1 METAMLEPVTFL
13 SDGLTL
19 SGVVHTPDDHRSGE
33 RRPAIIMMHGFGAN
47 KNGGPEWVCRQFAAW
62 GYVALRFDYRGCG
75 ESAGERGR
83 VIPTEEVADALNAVA
98 YMAGRPD
105 VDPAAIALCGSSL
118 GGGVAVQAA
127 GLDHRVAAVIVENGV
142 AHGERMIR
150 GMHSPD
156 SWNRFLALLDGI
168 ARHRGAPRMIH
179 RFDIFEMPKQLQVNL
194 ASNDSLMQFTGDT
207 ALGFFLFRPEEY
219 AARVSPR
226 PMLILHSARDTV
238 TNYEEAFSFVRLA
251 KPPVELHLLDGTDH
265 FMFVNPDPRV
275 AVTLRAWLDRYFPVR
290 TGGG

>member
-1 METAMLEPVTFL
+1 LSEAVTFS
-13 SDGLTL
+13 SDGLKL
-19 SGVVHTPDDHRSGE
+19 SGVVHVPEGLRPGE

-47 KNGGPEWVCRQFAAW
+47 KNGGPEWVCRQCAAW

-75 ESAGERGR
+75 ESEGERGR
-83 VIPTEEVADALNAVA
+83 VIPTEEIADALNAVS
-98 YMAGRPD
+98 YMAARPD

-127 GLDHRVAAVIVENGV
+127 ALDPRVAAVIVENGV

-150 GMHSPD
+150 GMHGPE
-156 SWNRFLALLDGI
+156 SWNRFLALLDET
-168 ARHRGAPRMIH
+168 ARHKGAARMIH

-194 ASNDSLMQFTGDT
+194 TSNDSLMQFTADT
-207 ALGFFLFRPEEY
+207 ALAFFMFRPEEY
-219 AARVSPR
+219 VGRISPR
-226 PMLILHSARDTV
+226 PVLILHSTRDTV

-275 AVTLRAWLDRYFPVR
+275 AIILRTWLDRYFPAR
-290 TGGG
+290 RGATPG